1 MITLTLLGIIIL
13 VVAVLAFIFLLVAGG
28 GFLLIFGDLFV
39 ALFII
44 AVTVNVVKKRKQK
57 QN

>member
-44 AVTVNVVKKRKQK
+44 AVTVNVVKKRKQ
-57 QN
+57 N